1 MNTLLDIQ
9 LHPLLQQ
16 ADVQGL
22 VFDLDGTLIDSQID
36 IVGATRDALEIAGYG
51 SIPDEYAFGNLH
63 GTSDGI
69 IRDVMQ
75 AMGWVVPKDFADIKA
90 IYYDAYMLRNHAN
103 TTLYE
108 GVQDFL
114 RACEGRFSMA
124 ICTNKIYRNAMSATD
139 VLGIQSYFP
148 VISGADTWS
157 QSKPSPVPLLETI
170 REMGLRPE
178 QCLYFGDTSVDAL
191 CAAQAGVRFVLHEA
205 GYRDAELAQY
215 PFHHAFTDWREWLVD
230 NATNVR

>member
-1 MNTLLDIQ
+1 MNTLLNIP

-22 VFDLDGTLIDSQID
+22 VFDLDGTLIDSQAD
-36 IVGATRDALEIAGYG
+36 IVGGMRDALALAGYG
-51 SIPDEYAFGNLH
+51 TIPDDFAVGNLH

-69 IRDVMQ
+69 MRDVMQ
-75 AMGWVVPKDFADIKA
+75 AMGWTVPKDFADIKA
-90 IYYDAYMLRNHAN
+90 IYYDVYMRRNHVN

-108 GVQDFL
+108 GVKDFL
-114 RACEGRFSMA
+114 QACEGRFAMG

-157 QSKPSPVPLLETI
+157 QAKPSPVPLLETI
-170 REMGLRPE
+170 REMGLKPE
-178 QCLYFGDTSVDAL
+178 QCLYFGDTSVDAI
-191 CAAQAGVRFVLHEA
+191 CAAQAGVRFVLHKS
-205 GYRDAELAQY
+205 GYGDTALSQY
-215 PFHHAFTDWREWLVD
+215 PFDHAFSSWREWH
-230 NATNVR
+230 TETEQ